1 MKLQNDF
8 SLLSLTPQTAI
19 LGLYNEANGIYN
31 LLSYILLFF
40 KYYIYI
46 SREKGTLNMDI
57 LIANLTKVKK
67 RENQISIV
75 TINRGEAHKI
85 SGALQ
90 VTFHR

>member
-31 LLSYILLFF
+31 LLSHILLFF
-40 KYYIYI
+40 KYHIYI

-85 SGALQ
+85 SGTLQ
-90 VTFHR
+90 VTFHE